1 MIPLTRI
8 AALVI
13 ACWSLALA
21 QPAKTPLDLRA
32 PLQDKNFYLL
42 SLLERTPEARQ
53 ALASDPELEKL
64 GLAKREGLRKTID
77 TCNGE
82 AACYASTLKWTD
94 SEIATG
100 ARRLRE
106 LYRTNVALQRL
117 VDGPLLGSG
126 MYERYRDRAR
136 DEILVQA
143 WDDSAKG
150 IDNIID
156 VYGAGRSPRYP
167 EIDSVSYDV
176 NSAPYKRILR
186 AAAAVIEDGSPG
198 LFFQVPL
205 RFALYL
211 LEANNRDEAGRFEP
225 MEKGENAAA
234 IRKIRAAQWSKFS
247 YSVIVVPGAGGDRPG
262 VSLSAAGKLRLVLA
276 AKRFNEGK
284 APFILVSGGFV
295 HPNQTPYCEAAEM
308 KKYLVN
314 ALGIPADLILIDPHA
329 RHTTTNLRNAA
340 RLLYRYNVPFEKPG
354 LITTDQEQSR
364 YIEGKDFAD
373 RCLRELGYRPFKLG
387 GRVSAFDLEFLPVID
402 SLQSDPMDPLDP

>member
-13 ACWSLALA
+13 ACWCLALA

-42 SLLERTPEARQ
+42 SLLERTPEARR
-53 ALASDPELEKL
+53 ALTSDPELEKL

-100 ARRLRE
+100 AQRLRGA
-106 LYRTNVALQRL
+106 YRTSVALQRL

-126 MYERYRDRAR
+126 MYERYRDRGR
-136 DEILVQA
+136 DEILAQA
-143 WDDSAKG
+143 WNDSATG

-156 VYGAGRSPRYP
+156 VYGAGRPPRYP
-167 EIDSVSYDV
+167 EIDSASYDV

-186 AAAAVIEDGSPG
+186 TAAAVIEDGSPS

-308 KKYLVN
+308 KKYLVS
-314 ALGIPADLILIDPHA
+314 ALGVPADSILIDPHA

-340 RLLYRYNVPFEKPG
+340 RLLYRYNIPFEKPG

-364 YIEGKDFAD
+364 YIEGKDLAD